1 MSAAAFQQ
9 ECLPLLKSRV
19 PWQKEM
25 GGHPYALY
33 MQFKTA
39 AAAPLGLLARW
50 MRLLLEA
57 ELRLKGSPVTPALV
71 LQHLL
76 VAMLTA
82 TPATAGK

>member
-1 MSAAAFQQ
+1 
-9 ECLPLLKSRV
+9 
-19 PWQKEM
+19 M

-39 AAAPLGLLARW
+39 AAAPLSLLARW

-57 ELRLKGSPVTPALV
+57 ELRLKGSPVAPALV

-82 TPATAGK
+82 APATAGK

>member
-1 MSAAAFQQ
+1 
-9 ECLPLLKSRV
+9 
-19 PWQKEM
+19 
-25 GGHPYALY
+25 

-39 AAAPLGLLARW
+39 AAAPLSLLARW

-57 ELRLKGSPVTPALV
+57 ELRLKGSPVAPALV

-82 TPATAGK
+82 APATAGK